1 MALLAEHLL
10 KPLPADKQI
19 ETGPFLEAVSHLPPF
34 FEGRNPQRASLIGPE
49 EVQQLCGHYCATFT
63 GEQSVPRV
71 RCDVLAVTPSS
82 PTLWSGCCTV
92 TPLGTGPS
100 RMPGKGSVASQ
111 CRTERGREEDMT
123 KGSVNEIQRVAG
135 SQLDCLGSPVFMPIK
150 ADISGNIT
158 KIKAVYDTNPAKF
171 RTLQNILEV
180 EKEMYGTEWP
190 KVGATLALMWLK
202 RGLRF
207 IQVFLQS
214 ICDGERDENH
224 PNHIRV
230 NATKAYEMALKKYH
244 GWLVQKIFHAALYAA
259 PYKSDFLKA
268 LSKGQNVT
276 EEECLEK
283 IRLFLV
289 NYTATIDVIY
299 EMYTKMNAELNYK
312 V

>member
-1 MALLAEHLL
+1 MCPVANGEDVTWSTKSALC
-10 KPLPADKQI
+10 
-19 ETGPFLEAVSHLPPF
+19 SLPPGPIF
-34 FEGRNPQRASLIGPE
+34 LPHNRYEVIEDQESSNRASSSVVAKE
-49 EVQQLCGHYCATFT
+49 NRDQQ
-63 GEQSVPRV
+63 ESSVHP
-71 RCDVLAVTPSS
+71 
-82 PTLWSGCCTV
+82 
-92 TPLGTGPS
+92 
-100 RMPGKGSVASQ
+100 
-111 CRTERGREEDMT
+111 
-123 KGSVNEIQRVAG
+123 
-135 SQLDCLGSPVFMPIK
+135 DCLGSPVFTPIK

-180 EKEMYGTEWP
+180 EKEMYGAEWP

-224 PNHIRV
+224 PNLIRV

-244 GWLVQKIFHAALYAA
+244 GWIVQKIFQAALYAA

-299 EMYTKMNAELNYK
+299 EMYTQMNAELNYK

>member
-10 KPLPADKQI
+10 RPLPADKQI

-34 FEGRNPQRASLIGPE
+34 F
-49 EVQQLCGHYCATFT
+49 
-63 GEQSVPRV
+63 
-71 RCDVLAVTPSS
+71 
-82 PTLWSGCCTV
+82 
-92 TPLGTGPS
+92 
-100 RMPGKGSVASQ
+100 
-111 CRTERGREEDMT
+111 
-123 KGSVNEIQRVAG
+123 
-135 SQLDCLGSPVFMPIK
+135 DCLGSPVFTPIK

-158 KIKAVYDTNPAKF
+158 VCTWPGSPSAQIRTLIPPWLPLPCYPLQVPQAQEQKETRKTGLAPSSSDSRLQKIKAVYDTNPTKF

-180 EKEMYGTEWP
+180 EKEMYGAEWP

-224 PNHIRV
+224 PNLIRV

-244 GWLVQKIFHAALYAA
+244 GWIVQKIFQAALYAA

-283 IRLFLV
+283 VRLFLV

-299 EMYTKMNAELNYK
+299 EMYTRMNAELNYK

>member
-34 FEGRNPQRASLIGPE
+34 F
-49 EVQQLCGHYCATFT
+49 
-63 GEQSVPRV
+63 
-71 RCDVLAVTPSS
+71 
-82 PTLWSGCCTV
+82 
-92 TPLGTGPS
+92 
-100 RMPGKGSVASQ
+100 
-111 CRTERGREEDMT
+111 
-123 KGSVNEIQRVAG
+123 
-135 SQLDCLGSPVFMPIK
+135 DCLGSPVFTPIK

-158 KIKAVYDTNPAKF
+158 VCTWPGSHN
-171 RTLQNILEV
+171 V
-180 EKEMYGTEWP
+180 ENGF
-190 KVGATLALMWLK
+190 
-202 RGLRF
+202 GLRF

-214 ICDGERDENH
+214 LCDGERDENH
-224 PNHIRV
+224 PNLIRV

-244 GWLVQKIFHAALYAA
+244 GWIVQKIFQAALYAA

-283 IRLFLV
+283 VRLFLV

>member
-10 KPLPADKQI
+10 RPLPADKQI
-19 ETGPFLEAVSHLPPF
+19 ETGPFLDAVAHLPPF
-34 FEGRNPQRASLIGPE
+34 F
-49 EVQQLCGHYCATFT
+49 
-63 GEQSVPRV
+63 
-71 RCDVLAVTPSS
+71 
-82 PTLWSGCCTV
+82 
-92 TPLGTGPS
+92 
-100 RMPGKGSVASQ
+100 
-111 CRTERGREEDMT
+111 
-123 KGSVNEIQRVAG
+123 
-135 SQLDCLGSPVFMPIK
+135 DCLGSPVFTPIK

-158 KIKAVYDTNPAKF
+158 KIRAVYDTNPAKF
-171 RTLQNILEV
+171 KTLQNILEV
-180 EKEMYGTEWP
+180 EKEMHGTEWP

-207 IQVFLQS
+207 IQVLLQS

-224 PNHIRV
+224 PNLIRV

-244 GWLVQKIFHAALYAA
+244 GWFVQKIFQGALYAA

-276 EEECLEK
+276 EEQCLEK

-289 NYTATIDVIY
+289 NYTATIDIIY
-299 EMYTKMNAELNYK
+299 EMYTKMNAELNYT